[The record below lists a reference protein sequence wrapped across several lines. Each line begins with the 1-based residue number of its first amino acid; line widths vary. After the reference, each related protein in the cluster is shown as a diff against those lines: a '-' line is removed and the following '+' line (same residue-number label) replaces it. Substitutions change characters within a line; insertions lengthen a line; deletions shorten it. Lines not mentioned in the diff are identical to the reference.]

1 MTPPGTTKV
10 SDTLL
15 TRTWGQPWS
24 TVVEVEWKTE
34 RVYPASGKWFARFGD
49 STQIAL
55 LYWAAHRSVLEGKRV
70 SVQRERKERLCDSC
84 CGVGATVCVDLLSFH
99 FHYVY
104 FLPTTATI
112 GYEPRSS
119 FSTTRVN
126 DIGLGIKILQL

>member
-1 MTPPGTTKV
+1 MTPPGITKGT
-10 SDTLL
+10 DTLF

-55 LYWAAHRSVLEGKRV
+55 LYWASRRSVLEVKRV
-70 SVQRERKERLCDSC
+70 SVEREQKERLCDSC
-84 CGVGATVCVDLLSFH
+84 CRVGEIVCVDSLSFH

-104 FLPTTATI
+104 LLPTTETI

-119 FSTTRVN
+119 FSTTWVN
-126 DIGLGIKILQL
+126 DIGLGIKIIQS